1 MGFEDLSH
9 TPDFE
14 LPPNAPDAPADLVSL
29 IEECIEGLHKA
40 QIHKMVRSGQYE
52 SIATVLCQE
61 NPSKKTRPTA
71 TADDISDYCMMTMQY
86 EIDKTDD
93 PGTYRVT
100 LIGPPGRGR
109 FQRSKH
115 VELGDADQGAR
126 SKRMM
131 SEPELCQQQGEY
143 IGELHSQIVAM
154 SETVHSMIKP
164 LLQENKEMMKIV
176 SDASKKQAE
185 IRREELRHEL
195 ELKMHNDTIKLE
207 ESKEEIKSERWK
219 ETMEVIKESGAVEGF
234 MKVLMKKMDS
244 GDADQEDDD
253 DSGEGEEPEAEDG
266 SGENDEESKS
276 DGDLGENDK
285 SKLEKAKSVKDKP
298 SRKSSK
304 VLDEKTVDAISSG
317 KAMTEEQISEVFK
330 KSGMAKADENPLAV
344 MTEVLKMMIDEKEQW
359 PVIQET
365 LSQEQFVVFKKI
377 LNSQKDT
384 VIERNLKKLYQMKGA
399 RRLLKLE
406 EHLDEE
412 QRKYVDKLME
422 IAMKK

>member
-40 QIHKMVRSGQYE
+40 QIHKMVRRGQYE

-71 TADDISDYCMMTMQY
+71 SADDIADYCMMTMQY
-86 EIDKTDD
+86 EIDKSDD

-126 SKRMM
+126 SKTMM
-131 SEPELCQQQGEY
+131 SEAELCQQQGEY

-244 GDADQEDDD
+244 GDAGQEDD
-253 DSGEGEEPEAEDG
+253 GEESEAETVSDQDN
-266 SGENDEESKS
+266 EQSKS
-276 DGDLGENDK
+276 NGDSGENDK
-285 SKLEKAKSVKDKP
+285 SKLEKAKSAKGKP
-298 SRKSSK
+298 SKKTSK

-317 KAMTEEQISEVFK
+317 KEMTQEQISEVFK

-344 MTEVLKMMIDEKEQW
+344 MTEVLKMMIDEKDQW

-377 LNSQKDT
+377 LNSKKDT

-412 QRKYVDKLME
+412 QQKYVGKLME
-422 IAMKK
+422 IAMK